1 MQMNSFLLGII
12 SDTHGL
18 LRPEALAALQGSH
31 AIIHAGDVG
40 NLAILDQL
48 KTIAPVF
55 AVRGNT
61 DRGDWATQLP
71 LRETVELEASL
82 IYVLHDL
89 HDIDLDPKFSE
100 ISMVVTGHTHR
111 MHEYWK
117 EGVLYL
123 NPGSA
128 GPKRFDLPISVAR
141 LDLLKTPWQVEF
153 INLAEG

>member
-1 MQMNSFLLGII
+1 MQLGFHEQASRWCELKMLWAAARIVNVTSGTPFPRQHGVRRQFLLHHHSEEQLSPQRFQLQSTGPNAAITVRCYHWTQMNSFLLGII

-61 DRGDWATQLP
+61 DRGDWATNSRSAKP
-71 LRETVELEASL
+71 LNS
-82 IYVLHDL
+82 
-89 HDIDLDPKFSE
+89 K
-100 ISMVVTGHTHR
+100 
-111 MHEYWK
+111 
-117 EGVLYL
+117 
-123 NPGSA
+123 
-128 GPKRFDLPISVAR
+128 AR
-141 LDLLKTPWQVEF
+141 S
-153 INLAEG
+153 

>member
-1 MQMNSFLLGII
+1 MNSFLLGII

-18 LRPEALAALQGSH
+18 LHPEALTALQGSH

-40 NLAILDQL
+40 NLDILDKL

-71 LRETVELEASL
+71 LRETVELEGTL
-82 IYVLHDL
+82 IYLLHDL

-100 ISMVVTGHTHR
+100 VCIVVTGHAHR
-111 MHEYWK
+111 PHEYWK
-117 EGVLYL
+117 ENVLY
-123 NPGSA
+123 
-128 GPKRFDLPISVAR
+128 
-141 LDLLKTPWQVEF
+141 
-153 INLAEG
+153 IN